1 MNARVTVMQNLVS
14 TDRLPDE
21 LLSALSGREA
31 TLWLH
36 RLPAQLDSGEIARL
50 IALPWRDVLL
60 GESTKE
66 LLEAL
71 SRDADPALIRRR
83 GYLQLIQTDPSLVPL
98 PPRSLPV
105 YLLDTSSPSES
116 EFDRMLR
123 RMTMLGGLR
132 RSGVRHLVI
141 VSDEDGAAPTELAGL
156 IDAGFQ
162 PFVTLVSAPEAGLA

>member
-60 GESTKE
+60 GESTE
-66 LLEAL
+66 GTARSAL
-71 SRDADPALIRRR
+71 TRR
-83 GYLQLIQTDPSLVPL
+83 GPSPNPTAWLPATDSDRPFTGSAAAPVAPRL
-98 PPRSLPV
+98 PTRHFEPV
-105 YLLDTSSPSES
+105 
-116 EFDRMLR
+116 
-123 RMTMLGGLR
+123 
-132 RSGVRHLVI
+132 GVRV
-141 VSDEDGAAPTELAGL
+141 
-156 IDAGFQ
+156 
-162 PFVTLVSAPEAGLA
+162 